1 MDATG
6 AAPIKVLVVGDSQG
20 ATLAQGLDA
29 EPGAH
34 GLSAQSG
41 LVVWNRAILG
51 CSISTADEFVI
62 EGARAQN
69 KCGATGAWQQRWAS
83 DVAAFEPDVVV
94 VQAGAWD
101 LYDVMGP
108 DGTPIRPGE
117 PEWISAYRKDVGVL
131 FDTLGASG
139 ATVVAIRPPCYG
151 ESQVVGAER
160 GPPERLDAKRI
171 AAVDSVWSRAARGP
185 GRKLLDLNP
194 VLCPGARS
202 DPTIRPDGADYGDE
216 GANRV
221 ATLVAAAVRDTTK
234 TTTRYRT
241 ERAAVTPVTPLPDLT
256 EVPRPANVVDD
267 GFTWYRHPGPN
278 GTSILMGVVRS
289 AAPDP
294 HPAIVVAPASAG
306 LTVDYL
312 PFVRRFAALGFDV
325 ALGCWFAPNPAPEFR
340 ESVIPCPDAAAVQ
353 GCGRRHGARPRRARR
368 SRAPGVRARARAG
381 RARIEPWCVD
391 RGLAGERGP
400 SRAGACSCR
409 AGSRGGTRSAR
420 HSRVR

>member
-1 MDATG
+1 MDCPRSRG
-6 AAPIKVLVVGDSQG
+6 WS
-20 ATLAQGLDA
+20 
-29 EPGAH
+29 
-34 GLSAQSG
+34 
-41 LVVWNRAILG
+41 VWNRAILG

-101 LYDVMGP
+101 LYDVIGP
-108 DGTPIRPGE
+108 DGTPIRPGDA
-117 PEWISAYRKDVGVL
+117 EWISAYRKDVGVL

-160 GPPERLDAKRI
+160 GPPERFDAKRI
-171 AAVDSVWSRAARGP
+171 AAVDSVWSRAARRP

-202 DPTIRPDGADYGDE
+202 DPTIRPDGAHYGDE

-234 TTTRYRT
+234 ATTRNRT

-256 EVPRPANVVDD
+256 EVPRPPNAVDD

-278 GTSILMGVVRS
+278 GTSMLMGVVRS

-312 PFVRRFAALGFDV
+312 PFARRFAALGFDV
-325 ALGCWFAPNPAPEFR
+325 ALGCWFAPNPAPELR
-340 ESVIPCPDAAAVQ
+340 ESVIPCPT
-353 GCGRRHGARPRRARR
+353 RRR
-368 SRAPGVRARARAG
+368 SRVWSTPRCPTSTRSSKPRTRCSGPSASWPSSG
-381 RARIEPWCVD
+381 RAEVRRSRPCGRAWAVRSPW
-391 RGLAGERGP
+391 
-400 SRAGACSCR
+400 CSCR
-409 AGSRGGTRSAR
+409 AGSRGG
-420 HSRVR
+420 RVRHDTPG